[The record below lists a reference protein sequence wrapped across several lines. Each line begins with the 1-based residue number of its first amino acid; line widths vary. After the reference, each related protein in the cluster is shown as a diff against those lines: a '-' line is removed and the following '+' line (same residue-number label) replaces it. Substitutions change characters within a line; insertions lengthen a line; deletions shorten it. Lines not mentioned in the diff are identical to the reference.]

1 MKTRKELMA
10 AVLEDPGLRRTV
22 KDLVRAG
29 VGNEQALMK
38 NAREYLLEI
47 ASGYNEKW
55 LRLWER
61 FLSRLWRTIY
71 DDFVVDQAG
80 MSQIREIARRMPFVV
95 IPCHRSHV
103 DYLLLSYLLY
113 KNNIPLPRVAAGDNM
128 NFWPLGYVFRQSGA
142 FFLRRSFQG
151 NELYGDVFTTYIK
164 HLLKDGVPVEFFL
177 EGGRSRTGKMAA
189 PRYGM
194 LSMLVHAYQENV
206 CDDLALIP
214 VSLVYDRLIEE
225 NSFMT
230 ELRGI
235 PKKRESIL
243 DVLKNMRVLGKR
255 YGQAYINVGAPIFL
269 KAYFA
274 SQQKGFADMT
284 YAEKQSLYRNI
295 GCRIIGEINRAS
307 VITPVALLATAFLCR
322 AGKESSEDLL
332 LKIFNTFYDYLDHK
346 KVNFAPALASKE
358 KAVPAV
364 LELFKQWGYL
374 SLKSEGNGK
383 QGNYASY
390 LITEGKR
397 LNLEYYKNNI
407 IHHFLPVSLAAL
419 SILSSIEKEIALSR
433 IRDDCLF
440 LKKLFRQEFI
450 FEGDGNREIE
460 ETLSYLEKCSII
472 NRAEGRVAWKTEEA
486 RDKLISF
493 AGLLRSYLESYWV
506 TFNAASHL
514 RNELMVEKDGLNYIR
529 TLAEDM
535 YKKGDILRV
544 ESLSQ
549 ENYANALKFLRE
561 EEVINFAGSSGGNR
575 DEDCLILADETRM
588 ETLRLRLSNFIYC
601 AKT

>member
-1 MKTRKELMA
+1 MKTKKEMMD
-10 AVLEDPGLRRTV
+10 AVLEDPGLRRMV

-47 ASGYNEKW
+47 ASDYNEKW

-61 FLSRLWRTIY
+61 VLSRLWRAIY
-71 DDFVVDQAG
+71 DDFVVDQDG
-80 MSQIREIARRMPFVV
+80 MSQIREIARMMPFVV

-103 DYLLLSYLLY
+103 DYLLLSYILY

-142 FFLRRSFQG
+142 FFLRRSFRG

-214 VSLVYDRLIEE
+214 VSLGYDRLIEE
-225 NSFMT
+225 NSYMT

-243 DVLKNMRVLGKR
+243 DVFNNMRVLGKR

-274 SQQKGFADMT
+274 SQQKNFADMT
-284 YAEKQSLYRNI
+284 YAERQFLYGDI

-307 VITPVALLATAFLCR
+307 VITPVALLAAAFLCR
-322 AGKESSEDLL
+322 SGKESSEDLL
-332 LKIFNTFYDYLDHK
+332 LKIFNAFYNYLDHK
-346 KVNFAPALASKE
+346 KVNFAPALSAWE
-358 KAVPAV
+358 KALPAV
-364 LELFKQWGYL
+364 LGLFCDAGYI
-374 SLKSEGNGK
+374 SKIKRGEG
-383 QGNYASY
+383 QEESVVYFLADD
-390 LITEGKR
+390 KR

-419 SILSSIEKEIALSR
+419 SILSSIEKEIALIR

-460 ETLSYLEKCSII
+460 EALSYLEKCSII
-472 NRAEGRVAWKTEEA
+472 NRAEGRVAWETEEA

-506 TFNAASHL
+506 VLNAFSAGEKGLTGGKDLPNYL
-514 RNELMVEKDGLNYIR
+514 RQ
-529 TLAEDM
+529 LAEGM
-535 YKKGDILRV
+535 YEKGDIRRA

-549 ENYANALKFLRE
+549 ENYKNALKFLE
-561 EEVINFAGSSGGNR
+561 EEGILHYKTSRGKEKRKGEVAVF
-575 DEDCLILADETRM
+575 DESRM
-588 ETLRLRLSNFIYC
+588 ERLRLRLFNFI
-601 AKT
+601 